1 LDLGE
6 VTPGVLRKFERVMS
20 SGQSSLQIPQQD
32 VEPFERL
39 NFRSS
44 LAARSQHHLMRVA
57 QSFEHFE
64 IQRPVGHHATPCL
77 SSMNLTPIE
86 QTKID
91 CARKFFAEM
100 NRRYALKYVRYDVVK
115 RFGKLMELV
124 K

>member
-1 LDLGE
+1 
-6 VTPGVLRKFERVMS
+6 
-20 SGQSSLQIPQQD
+20 
-32 VEPFERL
+32 
-39 NFRSS
+39 
-44 LAARSQHHLMRVA
+44 MRVA

-64 IQRPVGHHATPCL
+64 IQRPVGHHATSWL